1 MAEAS
6 IQAAALPPDS
16 VAPPPDI
23 AAHPPPLVAR
33 LTGIT
38 KRYGTNTVLDGVD
51 LDIRQGEIVALVGPS
66 GTGKTTLLRVLAGL
80 ESASGGRA
88 EVSPSSTVMFQEP
101 RLIQALRVW
110 KNVLLD
116 DAHKPGALELARA
129 ALQDVGL
136 QDKLDSWPVS
146 LSGGQAQ
153 RVAVARALYR
163 RPELMLLDEP
173 FSALDAFTRRS
184 MQSLVLGLWAKYQF
198 GIVIVTHDLDEALI
212 LADRI
217 VILSRGQICH
227 ETRVALARE
236 RDVTSPEFNILKR
249 ELLEQFS
256 LSMN

>member
-1 MAEAS
+1 MAET
-6 IQAAALPPDS
+6 IQAMPP
-16 VAPPPDI
+16 
-23 AAHPPPLVAR
+23 HPLAAR

-38 KRYGTNTVLDGVD
+38 KRYGANTVLGGVD
-51 LDIRQGEIVALVGPS
+51 LDVREGEVVALVGPS

-80 ESASGGRA
+80 EPASGGRA
-88 EVSPSSTVMFQEP
+88 QVSPSSTVVFQEP
-101 RLIQALRVW
+101 RLVQALRVW

-116 DAHKPGALELARA
+116 DAHKPGARELARA

-163 RPELMLLDEP
+163 RPRLMLLDEP

-184 MQSLVLGLWAKYQF
+184 MQSLALKLWAKYQF
-198 GIVIVTHDLDEALI
+198 GVVIVTHDLDEALI

-217 VILSRGQICH
+217 VILSMGRICH
-227 ETRVALARE
+227 ETHVALARE
-236 RDVTSPEFNILKR
+236 RDVTSPEFNALKR
-249 ELLEQFS
+249 ELLQQFALS
-256 LSMN
+256 LA